1 MVSKLYKL
9 ALWYIEKCN
18 NKWNKHSYGD
28 KLKSL
33 RRLTYWNFG
42 KYMLNYGADA
52 EWRIFSRYEVLDN
65 AIQKLAKYEDYEGQ
79 GLLLQLP
86 CKVGT
91 NIFII
96 NHYWIDEGYICGL
109 AECDDVDCACF
120 KVYEDPDTY
129 TMVAFNEFGQTWFLT
144 KEEAEQKLKDNVSL

>member
-1 MVSKLYKL
+1 MSRLTTNKNECNREMICRHEECDVCEEYCPHLQEDNCPCL
-9 ALWYIEKCN
+9 QEVIEKLGQ
-18 NKWNKHSYGD
+18 YE
-28 KLKSL
+28 
-33 RRLTYWNFG
+33 
-42 KYMLNYGADA
+42 DA
-52 EWRIFSRYEVLDN
+52 EE
-65 AIQKLAKYEDYEGQ
+65 Q
-79 GLLLQLP
+79 GLLLRLP

-91 NIFII
+91 HIYII

-144 KEEAEQKLKDNVSL
+144 EEEAEQKLKELQG